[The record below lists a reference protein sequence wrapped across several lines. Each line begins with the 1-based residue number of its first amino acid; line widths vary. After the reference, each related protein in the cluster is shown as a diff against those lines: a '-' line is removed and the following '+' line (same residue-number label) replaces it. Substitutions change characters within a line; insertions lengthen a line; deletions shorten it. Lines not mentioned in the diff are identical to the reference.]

1 MVEQESPRAYQ
12 WCYYG
17 ATDIVFNRISIP
29 RYFCGSTAPPGMTGY
44 CVELTCRVGDDRW
57 RNAERLTDWVLDDL
71 VKVGML
77 KSRRRVVD
85 VKIERIK
92 DSYPIY
98 KRNYPEA
105 LDTARRNLAAVEN
118 LHLAGRTGLFWYN
131 NMDHS
136 MENAMQLTSKLLRD
150 RLHVPER
157 QVQASVS

>member
-1 MVEQESPRAYQ
+1 MVLL
-12 WCYYG
+12 G
-17 ATDIVFNRISIP
+17 ATDLVFNRISVP

-57 RNAERLTDWVLDDL
+57 RNAERLVDWVLDNL

-77 KSRRRVVD
+77 KSRRRVID
-85 VKIERIK
+85 VKVERVK

-98 KRNYPEA
+98 KKNYPRPS
-105 LDTARRNLAAVEN
+105 TPRGGTWRQIEN

-150 RLHVPER
+150 RLHVPGAGR
-157 QVQASVS
+157 SRVGVVALRARR

>member
-1 MVEQESPRAYQ
+1 
-12 WCYYG
+12 
-17 ATDIVFNRISIP
+17 
-29 RYFCGSTAPPGMTGY
+29 MTGY

-57 RNAERLTDWVLDDL
+57 NNAERLTDWVLDDL

-77 KSRRRVVD
+77 KSRRRVID

-105 LDTARRNLAAVEN
+105 LDAARRKPR
-118 LHLAGRTGLFWYN
+118 GRSRTCTSQGARVSSGTTTWTTP
-131 NMDHS
+131 

-150 RLHVPER
+150 RLHVPAQEAR
-157 QVQASVS
+157 ASVS

>member
-1 MVEQESPRAYQ
+1 
-12 WCYYG
+12 
-17 ATDIVFNRISIP
+17 
-29 RYFCGSTAPPGMTGY
+29 
-44 CVELTCRVGDDRW
+44 
-57 RNAERLTDWVLDDL
+57 VLDDL

-77 KSRRRVVD
+77 KSRRRVID

-105 LDTARRNLAAVEN
+105 LDTARRDLAAVEN

-136 MENAMQLTSKLLRD
+136 MENAMQLTAKLLRD
-150 RLHVPER
+150 RLDVPDREVR
-157 QVQASVS
+157 ASVS